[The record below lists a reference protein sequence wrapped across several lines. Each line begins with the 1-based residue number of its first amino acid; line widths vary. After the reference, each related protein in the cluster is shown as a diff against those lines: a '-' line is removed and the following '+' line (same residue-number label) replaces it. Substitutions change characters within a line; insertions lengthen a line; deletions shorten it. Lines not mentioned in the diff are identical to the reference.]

1 MGCVQSAPPPTKK
14 MKFGRSPT
22 KHNFGKDVN
31 LKKEDYIY
39 SKKGKEVLL
48 KSPRDLNG
56 QQFIVEECE
65 GTDMFLID
73 HMGMLTVDYCQDCR
87 IVAGPVASSV
97 FIRNCENCVVVIAC
111 QQLRLRDC
119 KNLTIFLHSTTG
131 PIIESSSSI
140 SLGCYN
146 YSYFGLESHLESAEM
161 SIWENEW
168 YSVYDFTPGG
178 GGAHNHSLLP
188 SGDPSTLIT
197 AVIPACSALVEDGL
211 CATSS
216 DDRVTPLL
224 YGPLPASEQSA
235 LFVMKPEH
243 AQGFRSA
250 LAPLV
255 QRPAGE
261 EVSDEAADKDKLVVL
276 RTTKRLTSPA
286 QLSTL
291 VGGEKRLKAFTKA
304 AKLNEVYAGVS
315 LVAVE
320 VSFAKSVDQTKG
332 RALVE
337 QLQTEMRRITESEGG
352 EDTAKFL
359 SWTGREADEKADMV
373 FEHWRVQT

>member
-1 MGCVQSAPPPTKK
+1 
-14 MKFGRSPT
+14 MKFGRAPT
-22 KHNFGKDVN
+22 KHNFEKDLN
-31 LKKEDYIY
+31 LNKEDFIY
-39 SKKGKEVLL
+39 SKKAKEVLV

-73 HMGMLTVDYCQDCR
+73 HMAMLTVDYCKNCR

-131 PIIESSSSI
+131 PIIESSSGI
-140 SLGCYN
+140 ALGCYN

-178 GGAHNHSLLP
+178 GGSHNHRLLP
-188 SGDPSTLIT
+188 SGDASTHIT
-197 AVIPACSALVEDGL
+197 TVITACSALVEDGL
-211 CATSS
+211 CATSA

-224 YGPLPASEQSA
+224 YGPLPASEQSV

-243 AQGFRSA
+243 AQTFRSA

-255 QRPAGE
+255 QHPAGE
-261 EVSDEAADKDKLVVL
+261 EASEDAADKDKLVVL
-276 RTTKRLTSPA
+276 RSTKRLTSPA

-304 AKLNEVYAGVS
+304 AQLNEVYAGVS

-320 VSFAKSVDQTKG
+320 VSYAKSADQAKG
-332 RALVE
+332 QALVE
-337 QLQTEMRRITESEGG
+337 QLLAEMRRATESEEA

-359 SWTGREADEKADMV
+359 SWRGREADEKADMV